1 MAIDGKI
8 DSGNQWSIYRSF
20 SLHTGMNSLKPTK
33 VAAGVG
39 LLGTFD
45 SLMFSLL
52 LALLPR
58 FYELTSLYMYAD
70 VLGRL
75 VVFGSGTWV
84 AIVIPGISAALSYIY
99 VLKCFDKLG
108 VITGFTFGGVIF
120 SIGLFSIGILY
131 RYITSPTIPM
141 NYNLYPMISP
151 GLVVVCG
158 SAIGILLGTFTGE
171 SARETLDGRLDL

>member
-1 MAIDGKI
+1 MD
-8 DSGNQWSIYRSF
+8 N
-20 SLHTGMNSLKPTK
+20 LKPTK
-33 VAAGVG
+33 MAVGVG
-39 LLGTFD
+39 LLGVFG
-45 SLMFSLL
+45 SVVFSSL

-70 VLGRL
+70 VLSDL
-75 VVFGSGTWV
+75 VVLGSGTWV

-99 VLKCFDKLG
+99 VLKGFDKLS
-108 VITGFTFGGVIF
+108 VITGFILGGIVF
-120 SIGLFSIGILY
+120 SIGFFLIGILH

-158 SAIGILLGTFTGE
+158 SAIGILLGMFTGE
-171 SARETLDGRLDL
+171 PAKKTLDGKIDL

>member
-1 MAIDGKI
+1 
-8 DSGNQWSIYRSF
+8 
-20 SLHTGMNSLKPTK
+20 MNWPLRTVIMKSLKPTK
-33 VAAGVG
+33 MAVGVG
-39 LLGTFD
+39 LLGIFG
-45 SLMFSLL
+45 SLVFSSL

-70 VLGRL
+70 VFSHL

-99 VLKCFDKLG
+99 VLKGFDKLS
-108 VITGFTFGGVIF
+108 VITGFIFGGIVF
-120 SIGLFSIGILY
+120 SIGLFLIGILY

-158 SAIGILLGTFTGE
+158 SVIGILLGMFTGE
-171 SARETLDGRLDL
+171 PAKETLDGRLDF